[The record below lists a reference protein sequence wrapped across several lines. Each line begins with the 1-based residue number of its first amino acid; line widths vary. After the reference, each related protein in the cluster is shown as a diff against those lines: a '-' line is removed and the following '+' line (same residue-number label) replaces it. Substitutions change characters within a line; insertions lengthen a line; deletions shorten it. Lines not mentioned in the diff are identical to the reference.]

1 MIFIGHSLGGLLI
14 KEVCCA
20 PHRLTGIQANGFTQA
35 LALASSDRKN
45 TGSLDFFKS
54 TYGLLFFGVP
64 NLGLR
69 HEQLREMVNGQPNEQ
84 LVHDLQV
91 TKNSEPTPFLREL
104 GQKFI
109 GACKEQKPGFE
120 IISYYEQRK
129 SSTVQVCV
137 FLDEDE
143 SL

>member
-1 MIFIGHSLGGLLI
+1 M
-14 KEVCCA
+14 
-20 PHRLTGIQANGFTQA
+20 
-35 LALASSDRKN
+35 
-45 TGSLDFFKS
+45 
-54 TYGLLFFGVP
+54 P

-143 SL
+143 SLLTRELTIPATTRWDMDQDRYSLAHGHSRFSLSDWPWGQLS